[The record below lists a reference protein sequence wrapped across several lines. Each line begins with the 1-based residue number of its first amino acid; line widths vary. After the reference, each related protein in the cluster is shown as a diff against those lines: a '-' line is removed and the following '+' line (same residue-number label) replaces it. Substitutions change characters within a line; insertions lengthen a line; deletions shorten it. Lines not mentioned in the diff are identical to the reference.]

1 MGGGLG
7 RPLGPRVRQ
16 PEASSS
22 LHEGCQGEGA
32 WHPQNKG
39 QEVTDLRSARATGK
53 DGQGAN
59 SLKCQSPFYLFLVA
73 AHSKNLGK
81 VCVCGM
87 LFMACVYVCV
97 CVRLRDCRRSGI
109 CAGSAC
115 EDGVGGQ
122 MLPCMVAVVSLE

>member
-7 RPLGPRVRQ
+7 RPLGPQVRQ

-32 WHPQNKG
+32 WHPQNEG
-39 QEVTDLRSARATGK
+39 QEVIGLESAGATGK

-81 VCVCGM
+81 VCVC
-87 LFMACVYVCV
+87 V
-97 CVRLRDCRRSGI
+97 
-109 CAGSAC
+109 
-115 EDGVGGQ
+115 
-122 MLPCMVAVVSLE
+122 